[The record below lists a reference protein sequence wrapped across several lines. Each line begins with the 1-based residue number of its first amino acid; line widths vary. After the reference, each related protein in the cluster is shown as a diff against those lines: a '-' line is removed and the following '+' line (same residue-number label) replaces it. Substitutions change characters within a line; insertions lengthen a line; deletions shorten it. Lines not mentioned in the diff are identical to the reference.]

1 MMMFEGDIVVYN
13 LDAYG
18 ADVNV
23 EVKILAIEEHTI
35 KVSPIER
42 WPLPFENWTKVVT
55 LSPHFVIDYVY
66 TLAPRTP
73 PR

>member
-1 MMMFEGDIVVYN
+1 MFEGDIVVYN

-23 EVKILAIEEHTI
+23 VVKILSIEEHAI
-35 KVSPIER
+35 KVSPIDG
-42 WPLPFENWTKVVT
+42 WPAPFENWTEVVN
-55 LSPHFVIDYVY
+55 LSPRYVIDYVY